1 MDPIKAMAYYNP
13 LKGTEHHPENSN
25 KRYVA
30 PTLGFF
36 SAGKNQASSQSDE
49 LFLVSVSIHYSE
61 QLSNVLLDPR
71 CPGNVGKKQE
81 KEGAQ
86 GEFTHCLIHN
96 CECFGKVK

>member
-1 MDPIKAMAYYNP
+1 
-13 LKGTEHHPENSN
+13 L
-25 KRYVA
+25 RQ
-30 PTLGFF
+30 LFGFF

-86 GEFTHCLIHN
+86 GGIHSL
-96 CECFGKVK
+96 FDTQL